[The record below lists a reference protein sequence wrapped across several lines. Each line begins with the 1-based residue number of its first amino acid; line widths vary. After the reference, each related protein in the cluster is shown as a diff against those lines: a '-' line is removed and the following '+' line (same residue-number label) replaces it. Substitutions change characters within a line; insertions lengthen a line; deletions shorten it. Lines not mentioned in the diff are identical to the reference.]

1 MSTAKFV
8 AELESLGK
16 LILAFFV
23 SEDTSAFMDKTSKLP
38 DRDILAA
45 SLKPHCPSSMHY
57 CSKLG
62 PVLFGDNNHY
72 AVMSASYDKQRDEY
86 NDHMI
91 SAAEDYFIDLAEHWR

>member
-1 MSTAKFV
+1 
-8 AELESLGK
+8 
-16 LILAFFV
+16 
-23 SEDTSAFMDKTSKLP
+23 MDKTSKLP

-57 CSKLG
+57 SSKLG

-72 AVMSASYDKQRDEY
+72 AVMSASYDQQRDEY

-91 SAAEDYFIDLAEHWR
+91 SAAEDYFIDLAELWRLRKFHMVLKVTFWGNRDSRYRTL